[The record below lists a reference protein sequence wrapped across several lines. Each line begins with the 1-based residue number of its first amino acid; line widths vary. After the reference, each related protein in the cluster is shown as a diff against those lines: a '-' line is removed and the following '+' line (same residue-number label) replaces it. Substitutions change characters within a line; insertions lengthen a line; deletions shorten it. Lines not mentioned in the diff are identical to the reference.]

1 MVESVRGEHPSRRLS
16 LGAQSLLY
24 LTLRLATIEEQ
35 SEARGV
41 RLPLILDDVLV
52 GIDEGRLEGCLGVLS
67 RFAGRHQVILLTC
80 HERLA
85 ERARSAGAVLLDWPP
100 NG

>member
-1 MVESVRGEHPSRRLS
+1 M
-16 LGAQSLLY
+16 LY

-52 GIDEGRLEGCLGVLS
+52 GIDSERVEGCLGVLS
-67 RFAGRHQVILLTC
+67 GFADRHQVILLTC
-80 HERLA
+80 HEHLA
-85 ERARSAGAVLLDWPP
+85 ERARSAGALVLDWPP
-100 NG
+100 HPVG